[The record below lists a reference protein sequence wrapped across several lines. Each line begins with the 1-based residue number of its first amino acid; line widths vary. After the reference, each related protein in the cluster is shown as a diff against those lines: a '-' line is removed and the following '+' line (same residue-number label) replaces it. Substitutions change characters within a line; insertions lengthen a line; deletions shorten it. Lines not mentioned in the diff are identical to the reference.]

1 MRSEY
6 VLEKPDIPCENNATG
21 IVKINIPSKH
31 HAKPSIYVPGC
42 AKNKNESLDAS
53 IMHRLKSEKVLL
65 IQPLRVNRIC
75 YQIGSTAHV
84 LMSVFKM
91 QKIQD
96 GT

>member
-6 VLEKPDIPCENNATG
+6 VVEKPDISCENNATG
-21 IVKINIPSKH
+21 IVKINIFSKR
-31 HAKPSIYVPGC
+31 HAKPSIYVPSR
-42 AKNKNESLDAS
+42 AKNKNESVDAS